1 MALLTAP
8 LHSRVQ
14 IFTDSAAAI
23 QVITKCR
30 KGLSTRKWLKTP
42 NSLWVMNI
50 IAMVKEKDLTLEL
63 VKVKGHSGDV
73 LNDLADELA
82 KEGGYCNSVLDV
94 PFTATN
100 EHLKFFPCYNNIP
113 LSQKIR
119 RFSTSILRSFIC
131 AEWSRL
137 NSQKDTFAHQ
147 RIKWSASWTLFRNHI
162 HFRCNKH
169 LKNFSWIFLFKIF
182 HKALPLGDTLKLRK
196 PTLYKDLGCASCKT
210 PTVET

>member
-1 MALLTAP
+1 MGASFVLQHDTSLRCCAQIVHWPSSTRAELAAIFMALLTAP
-8 LHSRVQ
+8 LHSRVH

-100 EHLKFFPCYNNIP
+100 E
-113 LSQKIR
+113 
-119 RFSTSILRSFIC
+119 
-131 AEWSRL
+131 
-137 NSQKDTFAHQ
+137 
-147 RIKWSASWTLFRNHI
+147 
-162 HFRCNKH
+162 
-169 LKNFSWIFLFKIF
+169 
-182 HKALPLGDTLKLRK
+182 
-196 PTLYKDLGCASCKT
+196 
-210 PTVET
+210 

>member
-30 KGLSTRKWLKTP
+30 KGLSTKKWLKTP

-50 IAMVKEKDLTLEL
+50 IAMVKKKDLSLEL

-113 LSQKIR
+113 FLRKLDASRHQ
-119 RFSTSILRSFIC
+119 FYDRSFVP
-131 AEWSRL
+131 SG
-137 NSQKDTFAHQ
+137 
-147 RIKWSASWTLFRNHI
+147 
-162 HFRCNKH
+162 
-169 LKNFSWIFLFKIF
+169 
-182 HKALPLGDTLKLRK
+182 P
-196 PTLYKDLGCASCKT
+196 
-210 PTVET
+210 V